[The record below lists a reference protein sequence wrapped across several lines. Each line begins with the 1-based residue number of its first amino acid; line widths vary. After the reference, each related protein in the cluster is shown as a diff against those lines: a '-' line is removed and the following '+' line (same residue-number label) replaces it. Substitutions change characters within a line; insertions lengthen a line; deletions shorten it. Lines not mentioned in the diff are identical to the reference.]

1 MNMESLR
8 LKCLLLGPFLL
19 VGGGWITWM
28 MLPSADHPTWDLGWQ
43 VYVVGPAC
51 ILGGVALF
59 CVGFRS
65 KPPSKVE
72 TKEAAKD
79 VAVDVVVKVLEQIA
93 K

>member
-8 LKCLLLGPFLL
+8 LKCLLLGPFL
-19 VGGGWITWM
+19 VVVGGWITWM
-28 MLPSADHPTWDLGWQ
+28 LLPPVDHLGWQ

-65 KPPSKVE
+65 KPASKAA

-79 VAVDVVVKVLEQIA
+79 VAGDVVVKVLEQIA